1 MRSSVTSA
9 PMWNAAPRQRRYFP
23 ISSSVIGRTTTS
35 LTGRLPLL
43 AACFVDGEGCC
54 HGHVKGTDLAEL
66 RQIPDVVTGSQR
78 GRADAVILVADYETG
93 GSTNRRLVQRASVVG
108 QLDGDDVQPAV
119 ARRRDRVDGLV
130 ESLDLEEAVGAE
142 RGLAHAR
149 DRWWRG
155 RTAEPHGLDAVGG
168 RSAQDRADVVRA
180 LHAVEHQR
188 QPG

>member
-54 HGHVKGTDLAEL
+54 HGHDKGTDLAEL
-66 RQIPDVVTGSQR
+66 RQIRDVVNGSQR
-78 GRADAVILVADYETG
+78 RGADAVILVADDETG

-119 ARRRDRVDGLV
+119 ARRRDRVEGLV
-130 ESLDLEEAVGAE
+130 EPLDVEEAIGTE
-142 RGLAHAR
+142 RRLAHTC
-149 DRWWRG
+149 DRWWWR
-155 RTAEPHGLDAVGG
+155 RTAEPDGLDAVGG
-168 RSAQDRADVVRA
+168 RRAQDRS
-180 LHAVEHQR
+180 
-188 QPG
+188 